1 MLQKKILQ
9 KILFMKKSKCP
20 QKAHLVES
28 FVTVGSFEYDCTQ
41 KIKNAISIH
50 YSP

>member
-1 MLQKKILQ
+1 MLQKKQ
-9 KILFMKKSKCP
+9 FYEKSKKFKKGP
-20 QKAHLVES
+20 LVVES